1 MRKIDV
7 LSLLSLLVGG
17 LLSLGD
23 GMVVGVPLLAAS
35 AYVLA
40 RAKLDPTRNRL
51 TATRNRLT
59 AVVATV
65 TALAG

>member
-23 GMVVGVPLLAAS
+23 GLVVGVPLLVAS
-35 AYVLA
+35 AYLLA
-40 RAKLDPTRNRL
+40 RPKIEPTQNR
-51 TATRNRLT
+51 
-59 AVVATV
+59 V
-65 TALAG
+65 TAAVAALTS

>member
-7 LSLLSLLVGG
+7 LSMLSMLVGG

-23 GMVVGVPLLAAS
+23 GIVVGVPLLVAS
-35 AYVLA
+35 AYLLA
-40 RAKLDPTRNRL
+40 RQRIDPTRKCL
-51 TATRNRLT
+51 TA
-59 AVVATV
+59 AV

>member
-23 GMVVGVPLLAAS
+23 GLVVGVPLLVAS
-35 AYVLA
+35 AYLLA
-40 RAKLDPTRNRL
+40 RPKIDPTRERL
-51 TATRNRLT
+51 TA
-59 AVVATV
+59 AVAT
-65 TALAG
+65 LAN